1 MALHLLVCVDCNNR
15 MVLVLLQKF
24 RQFFFDNIT
33 YLNMYSKPLVV
44 ASCPTISP
52 VTLALQLLS
61 GERLIAK
68 FRPEGNRWLIFI
80 VLQFV
85 IWTHWYVVFI
95 TVTLWGILQYWE
107 AENKL
112 EPALSSL
119 TSDIPVC
126 IYLRNTISSKESL
139 QTTTLLQLGILNGR
153 TAIRWLI
160 QQY

>member
-61 GERLIAK
+61 GERLIAE
-68 FRPEGNRWLIFI
+68 FRPEGNRWSIFNLLFGLIDTFK
-80 VLQFV
+80 
-85 IWTHWYVVFI
+85 FI

-153 TAIRWLI
+153 TAIR
-160 QQY
+160 